1 MSTKSQ
7 HRVVSLKLQRKRY
20 PAELVE
26 RYIQYRGSKLDLTD
40 ALYDELLELIP
51 EVWNTD
57 KDRLTQFVVFED
69 NTYMSVRCKDIYN
82 FSRKESEQKTYF
94 YDAATDEQV
103 AEMSKIV
110 TDFFGVKKIAEV
122 GDFYDTVMT
131 NLSDMSYMKQKLKNM
146 RTDALFQSDFMF
158 NSDYTF
164 SDPDVEQKWKT
175 YRQEWRDITSTDAW
189 TNNSFVDISV
199 PIAPVPIVTFEI
211 LLSELK
217 NSLSNVSVT
226 DTLLNDMAISFDCVE
241 YENVA
246 RNFGAI
252 SFKLEILKTLA
263 KLNIPFNSN
272 IGEPQNTAEDI
283 NEIELGLSKLQL
295 IPMDIYTRYKSA
307 QDIEDES
314 SPDTMKSII
323 SDQLDSVDLKIEA
336 INAKLVEYNVG
347 YTIADIMT
355 KYVEDTKLQA
365 AQHDLDAAAEALV
378 REVEGE

>member
-1 MSTKSQ
+1 
-7 HRVVSLKLQRKRY
+7 
-20 PAELVE
+20 
-26 RYIQYRGSKLDLTD
+26 
-40 ALYDELLELIP
+40 
-51 EVWNTD
+51 
-57 KDRLTQFVVFED
+57 VFED

-122 GDFYDTVMT
+122 GDFYDTVMA

-189 TNNSFVDISV
+189 TNNNFVDISV

-226 DTLLNDMAISFDCVE
+226 DTLLNDMSISFDCVE

-365 AQHDLDAAAEALV
+365 AQHDLDDDAEALV

>member
-1 MSTKSQ
+1 M
-7 HRVVSLKLQRKRY
+7 VSLKLQRKRY
-20 PAELVE
+20 PAELIE

-40 ALYDELLELIP
+40 AVYDELLALIP

-103 AEMSKIV
+103 AELSKIV
-110 TDFFGVKKIAEV
+110 TDFFGLKKIAEV

-146 RTDALFQSDFMF
+146 RSEALFRSDFMF

-164 SDPDVEQKWKT
+164 SDPDMAQKWKT
-175 YRQEWRDITSTDAW
+175 YRQEWRDIPQTDAW
-189 TNNSFVDISV
+189 KNNDFVNISV
-199 PIAPVPIVTFEI
+199 PVAPRRQDTFEI
-211 LLSELK
+211 MLGELRKSLVNVTATDKLLE
-217 NSLSNVSVT
+217 
-226 DTLLNDMAISFDCVE
+226 DMAIAVDCVE
-241 YENVA
+241 YEDA
-246 RNFGAI
+246 AKRFGEL

-263 KLNIPFNSN
+263 KLKIPFNNN
-272 IGEPQNTAEDI
+272 IGDPADDI
-283 NEIELGLSKLQL
+283 EQIELGLSKLQL
-295 IPMDIYTRYKSA
+295 IPLDVYTRYKSA
-307 QDIEDES
+307 QEIEDES
-314 SPDTMKSII
+314 SPETMKSII
-323 SDQLDSVDLKIEA
+323 DDQLESVDLKIEA

-347 YTIADIMT
+347 YTIADIMA

-365 AQHDLDAAAEALV
+365 AQHDLDEEAEALV
-378 REVEGE
+378 REVEEE